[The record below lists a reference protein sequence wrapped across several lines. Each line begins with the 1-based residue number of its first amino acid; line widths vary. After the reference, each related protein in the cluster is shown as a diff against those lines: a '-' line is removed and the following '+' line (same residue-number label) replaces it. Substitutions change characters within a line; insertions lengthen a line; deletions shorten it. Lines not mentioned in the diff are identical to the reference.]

1 MNRFF
6 HNILSAVAA
15 VAAMALGG
23 AATSCTMIED
33 DVTDCPTGLY
43 VRFVYDYN
51 TQRADMF
58 RDHVGHVKLYVY
70 DEIGRA
76 HV

>member
-1 MNRFF
+1 MRRAPQYIQKSTSHRVTDIIKRKHWKDTDMNRFF

-33 DVTDCPTGLY
+33 DVTDCPTGL
-43 VRFVYDYN
+43 
-51 TQRADMF
+51 
-58 RDHVGHVKLYVY
+58 
-70 DEIGRA
+70 
-76 HV
+76 